1 MSTQKSGFGWTNT
14 DNFQVKLYR
23 AKSQTL
29 LVTEDVYPLLKYT
42 QQCLNQFPGLKYNFT

>member
-14 DNFQVKLYR
+14 GNFQVKLYR

-29 LVTEDVYPLLKYT
+29 PFTEDVYPLLKYT